1 MLKYKEKLQELR
13 ENRNLS
19 QSEIAKLL
27 NITKSAYNQ
36 FEQQYTII
44 PLNRLND
51 VANIF
56 NVSIDYL
63 LSFTSK
69 EKYKNAG
76 KNIDINIAASRLK
89 DVRKENKL
97 TQVKLAKILNIAASV
112 ISDYENEKL
121 LISTHALYTICKKYN
136 ISSDYL
142 LGKIDEPKYL
152 KQ

>member
-1 MLKYKEKLQELR
+1 LKYKEKLQELR
-13 ENRNLS
+13 ENNNLS

-56 NVSIDYL
+56 DVSIDFIFN
-63 LSFTSK
+63 FTNK
-69 EKYKNAG
+69 KRYKNLNS
-76 KNIDINIAASRLK
+76 NINKKYLSERLK
-89 DVRKENKL
+89 ELRKDNKL
-97 TQVKLAKILNIAASV
+97 TQTKLANILNIATSV

-121 LISTHALYTICKKYN
+121 LISTHALYTISKKYN
-136 ISSDYL
+136 ISADYL

-152 KQ
+152 K

>member
-1 MLKYKEKLQELR
+1 MKYKEKLQELR
-13 ENRNLS
+13 ENNNLS

-56 NVSIDYL
+56 DVSIDFIFN
-63 LSFTSK
+63 FTNK
-69 EKYKNAG
+69 KRYKNLNS
-76 KNIDINIAASRLK
+76 NINKKYLSERLK
-89 DVRKENKL
+89 ELRKDNKL
-97 TQVKLAKILNIAASV
+97 TQTKLANILNIATSV

-121 LISTHALYTICKKYN
+121 LISTHALYTISKKYN
-136 ISSDYL
+136 ISADYL

-152 KQ
+152 K